1 MIDGID
7 YYPKKKKDNGKFMFW
22 VLFLF
27 ITGVLVYW
35 YLNEQKEIK
44 KPKSTLIIISEPEV
58 KQTNEDTPIS
68 ATLIQDKQKYVQPQL
83 LENLDEVMQNYNKNK
98 Q

>member
-22 VLFLF
+22 VLFLL
-27 ITGVLVYW
+27 IVGILVYW
-35 YLNEQKEIK
+35 YLNDQIDLE
-44 KPKSTLIIISEPEV
+44 KPKSTLIIISEPEL
-58 KQTNEDTPIS
+58 KQTDETIPIS
-68 ATLIQDKQKYVQPQL
+68 AISIQDKQKYVQPQI

-98 Q
+98 P